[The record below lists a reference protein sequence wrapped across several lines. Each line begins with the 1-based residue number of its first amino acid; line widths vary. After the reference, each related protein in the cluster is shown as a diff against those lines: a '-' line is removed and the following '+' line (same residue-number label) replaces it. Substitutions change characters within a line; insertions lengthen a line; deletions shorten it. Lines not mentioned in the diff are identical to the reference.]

1 MLDGTYPNSIFV
13 NVIYCH
19 QQHHDHDSLMPI
31 RNSQPKQMDDIFELD
46 YQSCI
51 NLVPKKV
58 INWAYDENAPC
69 ERVNVCWTFV
79 QAHIVHVSGAFCCY
93 YCCRCAVVIV
103 THTLLLLLLLLRF
116 LLWMFYQHGEWVE
129 KTGESP
135 PRVWRCTL
143 CSMHTGY
150 THAHSHTNTASFH
163 SFTLSCLLACCCCVL
178 FPSLFTRRAAL
189 RCTACAEQSS
199 CYSHSWETGKKQT
212 ITHLSGRRL
221 VQAFTFSHSFRRAR
235 STIALRVHV
244 CARLSLIPSFTV
256 LSRHMCALVYVCV
269 FFRFSSF

>member
-1 MLDGTYPNSIFV
+1 
-13 NVIYCH
+13 
-19 QQHHDHDSLMPI
+19 
-31 RNSQPKQMDDIFELD
+31 
-46 YQSCI
+46 
-51 NLVPKKV
+51 
-58 INWAYDENAPC
+58 
-69 ERVNVCWTFV
+69 
-79 QAHIVHVSGAFCCY
+79 
-93 YCCRCAVVIV
+93 
-103 THTLLLLLLLLRF
+103 
-116 LLWMFYQHGEWVE
+116 
-129 KTGESP
+129 
-135 PRVWRCTL
+135 
-143 CSMHTGY
+143 MHTGY

-212 ITHLSGRRL
+212 ITHFSGRRL

-256 LSRHMCALVYVCV
+256 LSRHMCALVYVC
-269 FFRFSSF
+269 FFFDSLLSRENTDLSKPRWGRLCLFVSRVQRSFLFRQPKIVNNNNNNITQHRLLRAREPV